1 MSPME
6 ATTCIRSSLAT
17 SSRSLDAARCRSW
30 SLVGLRSPYAAGN
43 AVDGFVESCS
53 GANVAVL
60 GGLTWWD
67 RAETWSADAPDGGV
81 EARVESKWI
90 VAFSPAAAER
100 SAGELLEDAVSLE
113 NAEGSAREV
122 DEVLDEM

>member
-1 MSPME
+1 ME

-17 SSRSLDAARCRSW
+17 SSRALDAANCRSW
-30 SLVGLRSPYAAGN
+30 SLVGLRSPYAAGIV
-43 AVDGFVESCS
+43 VDGFVESCS
-53 GANVAVL
+53 GTNVADF
-60 GGLTWWD
+60 GGMACLDW
-67 RAETWSADAPDGGV
+67 AETWSADAPDGGV
-81 EARVESKWI
+81 EARIKSKWI

-100 SAGELLEDAVSLE
+100 SVGELLEDAVSLK